1 MLCPAP
7 LAPARRE
14 VSFQKVFMGLLDFF
28 KRSKD
33 NNDSGEAKVD
43 KNVARMGRV
52 CADKRAQNYDRME
65 ALQQLAGV
73 GTADSAA
80 ALLKR
85 FTFYLDPSITDQEE
99 KDVAFRGVL
108 AAGDAAVEPIRE
120 FCLRA
125 ESLTWPMKLLE
136 ELLDND
142 AFVDELLVLLERFDT
157 DYVKN
162 VEPKLQVISALE
174 GKKRDDVREAVES
187 YLEDFG
193 EPVRFN
199 TVATVF
205 SQEDEASTEPLCR
218 VMLEEESVRV
228 KNRICEGL
236 AEREWDVPEE
246 LLTDVAKAIPSGY
259 RLEGSRVKRNR

>member
-1 MLCPAP
+1 
-7 LAPARRE
+7 
-14 VSFQKVFMGLLDFF
+14 MGLLDFF

-33 NNDSGEAKVD
+33 NNESGEPKVD

-52 CADKRAQNYDRME
+52 AADKRAQNYDRME
-65 ALQQLAGV
+65 ALQQLASV

-85 FTFYLDPSITDQEE
+85 FNFYMDPSITDQEE
-99 KDVAFRGVL
+99 KDVAFRGIL
-108 AAGDAAVEPIRE
+108 ASGNAAIEPIRE

-136 ELLDND
+136 ELLDEE

-162 VEPKLQVISALE
+162 VEPKVQVISALE
-174 GKKRDDVREAVES
+174 GKKRDDVREAVEPF
-187 YLEDFG
+187 LEDFD
-193 EPVRFN
+193 EPVRFH

-205 SQEDEASTEPLCR
+205 SQEDESSAGPLCHAL
-218 VMLEEESVRV
+218 LEEESVRV

-236 AEREWDVPEE
+236 VTREWDVPDDIAPD
-246 LLTDVAKAIPSGY
+246 LSKALPSGY
-259 RLEGSRVKRNR
+259 RLDGNRVKRR